1 MDDLDSKKL
10 INILMQPKELVNTSY
25 EISAVANRIFY
36 YILYKAQKTNE
47 DNLALSVRVSEKE
60 LKSLIKNF
68 NDKNTEKLNEIFSIM
83 LTTQLY
89 FIFEDENNKKD
100 CAYTLISGFEYSDE
114 DKSFEVFFMKRIYE
128 YIKKYNKY
136 APIDLSVMN
145 KLDTFYS
152 QKFYVLFR
160 MWSRTENKIVTTF
173 KLEFLRKVLS
183 IENKYPDYKNLK
195 QKILKPSLIRLNKF
209 ANMDIEFTEIKK
221 ERKVVAIEFSIL
233 DKSPKVYNFR
243 KNNNNK

>member
-1 MDDLDSKKL
+1 
-10 INILMQPKELVNTSY
+10 
-25 EISAVANRIFY
+25 
-36 YILYKAQKTNE
+36 
-47 DNLALSVRVSEKE
+47 
-60 LKSLIKNF
+60 
-68 NDKNTEKLNEIFSIM
+68 
-83 LTTQLY
+83 
-89 FIFEDENNKKD
+89 
-100 CAYTLISGFEYSDE
+100 
-114 DKSFEVFFMKRIYE
+114 
-128 YIKKYNKY
+128 
-136 APIDLSVMN
+136 MN

-221 ERKVVAIEFSIL
+221 ERKVVAIRFF
-233 DKSPKVYNFR
+233 YFR
-243 KNNNNK
+243 

>member
-47 DNLALSVRVSEKE
+47 DKLALSVRVSEKE

-89 FIFEDENNKKD
+89 FIFEDENNKKRL
-100 CAYTLISGFEYSDE
+100 C
-114 DKSFEVFFMKRIYE
+114 IYF
-128 YIKKYNKY
+128 N
-136 APIDLSVMN
+136 
-145 KLDTFYS
+145 
-152 QKFYVLFR
+152 
-160 MWSRTENKIVTTF
+160 
-173 KLEFLRKVLS
+173 
-183 IENKYPDYKNLK
+183 
-195 QKILKPSLIRLNKF
+195 IR
-209 ANMDIEFTEIKK
+209 
-221 ERKVVAIEFSIL
+221 V
-233 DKSPKVYNFR
+233 
-243 KNNNNK
+243 